1 MGIDMKNI
9 PSNQLTLTILQP
21 KNGYKYHYTLGL
33 VSPPSSLTIRVAV
46 FSRASSIA
54 SQKNHVYPRSFPIPI
69 WDPSQAS
76 PSRFSAK
83 LLGRSVP
90 HISLWWKSNIFYF
103 STHFQKW
110 TPYLFS
116 AAFFFLMQIL
126 PLVVFHINFYF
137 CSSLHFCVGFFPPSF

>member
-103 STHFQKW
+103 RTHFQKW

-116 AAFFFLMQIL
+116 AAFLFFNADFAIGCFPYQFLFL
-126 PLVVFHINFYF
+126 
-137 CSSLHFCVGFFPPSF
+137 FFIALLRWFFSP